1 MLGQRGLEGLHRDF
15 GLEFGDLSTKKW
27 GLFLVSVIRKLGS
40 LVTKYLALPNT
51 LSLGPGVGGHG
62 VGIEKPWER
71 SLGSSC
77 QPQQGGVVL
86 VVLRCL
92 CFQSLFRYAFR
103 GPICILLKFSTD
115 TDIL

>member
-1 MLGQRGLEGLHRDF
+1 MLGQRGLEGLHRGF

-27 GLFLVSVIRKLGS
+27 GFFLVSVIRKLGS

-51 LSLGPGVGGHG
+51 LSLGRRNG
-62 VGIEKPWER
+62 VGIEKLWER